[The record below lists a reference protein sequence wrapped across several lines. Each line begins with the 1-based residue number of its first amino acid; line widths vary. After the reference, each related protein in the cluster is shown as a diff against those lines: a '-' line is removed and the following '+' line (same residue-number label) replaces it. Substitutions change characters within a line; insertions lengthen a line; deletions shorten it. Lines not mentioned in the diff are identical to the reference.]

1 MKLPKLLTDLLSNS
15 TTAKSNPVKQGLETK
30 QFQVG
35 TFLMSAKDH
44 KQRAKQLRQENPAS
58 RAAVLHELAAKAQE
72 KKQSQ
77 SNTSKASA
85 KAASR

>member
-44 KQRAKQLRQENPAS
+44 LQRAKQLRQENPQS
-58 RAAVLHELAAKAQE
+58 RAAVLHELAAKAQNQ
-72 KKQSQ
+72 KSQ
-77 SNTSKASA
+77 AS
-85 KAASR
+85 SEPHRG